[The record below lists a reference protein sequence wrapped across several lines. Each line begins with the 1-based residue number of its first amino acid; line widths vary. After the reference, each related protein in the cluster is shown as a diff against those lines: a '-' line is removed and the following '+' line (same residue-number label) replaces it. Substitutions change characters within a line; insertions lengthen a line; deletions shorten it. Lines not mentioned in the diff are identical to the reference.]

1 MCFAELEERSHP
13 DIGDSVSD
21 VIALLKN
28 GVSTA
33 DTNPSSESSGEDSPA
48 GEYEESD
55 EWVITCKFI
64 DIYF

>member
-55 EWVITCKFI
+55 E
-64 DIYF
+64 